1 MTEVISNGTV
11 LADSTFR
18 TRPSFQTYLYTDAN
32 AGGHSVSQIEE
43 KRRIRHMKFPSLKG
57 RQDVESFQ
65 HDLTNI
71 SYKRWNDTGDYRAEA
86 PYRDYDNIVDP
97 VSGFV
102 SAGGDVDRNTGH
114 QKIKSLVQLNTTP
127 QASVPKSKDSDRKFE
142 PAAPPELRRSNTYE
156 PGAPSAW
163 NSRKTSDIWIRSQLG
178 GWTSAHDTRKPP
190 PEAQDMRRAKSMYVQ
205 KPPSEQSREGR
216 DHLAMKFQYSTST
229 QKSFEEVPWDVML
242 PPKQWAPTT
251 TLEERPDM
259 ISQTYTLH
267 RYDPAAQEWQNA
279 GRSWDWFQKRHAYYK
294 NGPIVFCSQPPRK
307 QHIPGYGGATGADNL
322 EELDNPAIPFNPY
335 TVKRVTI
342 PRYSETSH
350 KPNIPGYQGCT
361 LYRGHYAPAHS
372 NPAPPN
378 SQATTQLVHK
388 EKPVVGSPSSSQN
401 HKRESKMS
409 KMVTLVPPCNPFNQI
424 NKLNEVIANKVD

>member
-1 MTEVISNGTV
+1 MTEVFSAGTV
-11 LADSTFR
+11 LSDSNFK
-18 TRPSFQTYLYTDAN
+18 TRPHFSNYLYTDAN
-32 AGGHSVSQIEE
+32 AGGHAVNQIEE
-43 KRRIRHMKFPSLKG
+43 KRRIRHMKFPSLRG
-57 RQDVESFQ
+57 RCDVDSFQ
-65 HDLTNI
+65 ADLKNPG
-71 SYKRWNDTGDYRAEA
+71 YKQWNDNGDFRAEA

-127 QASVPKSKDSDRKFE
+127 QASVPKSRDSDRKSE
-142 PAAPPELRRSNTYE
+142 RAAPPELRRSETWE
-156 PGAPSAW
+156 PGAPSKW

-190 PEAQDMRRAKSMYVQ
+190 PEVQDMRRAKSMFVQ

-216 DHLAMKFQYSTST
+216 DHLAMQYQYSTST

-242 PPKQWAPTT
+242 PPKQWAPTS
-251 TLEERPDM
+251 TLEQRPDM

-267 RYDPAAQEWQNA
+267 RYDPAANEWQNA
-279 GRSWDWFQKRHAYYK
+279 GRSWDRFQKRNAYYK
-294 NGPIVFCSQPPRK
+294 SAPIVFCSQPPRK
-307 QHIPGYGGATGADNL
+307 QHIPGYGGAVGAENL
-322 EELDNPAIPFNPY
+322 DELDNADIKFQPFS
-335 TVKRVTI
+335 VKRVNI
-342 PRYSETSH
+342 PRYSDTSH

-361 LYRGHYAPAHS
+361 LYRGQYAPAHS
-372 NPAPPN
+372 HPAPPN

-388 EKPVVGSPSSSQN
+388 EKPVDSATLAS

-424 NKLNEVIANKVD
+424 NKLEEVIANKVD